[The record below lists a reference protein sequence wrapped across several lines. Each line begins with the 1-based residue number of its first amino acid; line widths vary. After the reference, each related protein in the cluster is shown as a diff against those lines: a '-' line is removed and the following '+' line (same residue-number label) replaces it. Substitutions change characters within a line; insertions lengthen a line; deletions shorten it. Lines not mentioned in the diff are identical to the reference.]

1 MQFSILFS
9 SVHATNSPYI
19 GIGGGT
25 LALVFLWIAFRAIR
39 RERLIRDLPTCKT
52 TGVFIG
58 TVELKGTAESDAP
71 MASYLAGAPCVWFN
85 WLVQE
90 HYRRTRTVTTT
101 DSKGNT
107 QTRTETYTGWETVAH
122 GGDHIPFYLQDDDG
136 LVRVI
141 PDGAKIE
148 GDAIYG
154 ETVSRGH
161 PLYYGKGPVGSV
173 SGSTGTRRF
182 TESAIRLHTPL
193 YLLGHARLRED
204 VVAPEIAYDPHAEMY
219 LISTRSEAS
228 IASGYCWTYRILSVL
243 GLAAAVVPWFF
254 VFERSPKHIAIATIT
269 AGISY
274 MIVYLL
280 GWLWVVYNSLV
291 GLKKRVDQAW
301 SNIDV
306 QLKRR
311 HDLIPN
317 LVQVVDAVCRHEKGT
332 QETLAL
338 LRSQAA
344 VTAPGAPGEDPR
356 GCASRLIM
364 LAEAYPTLKADQN
377 FMKLQEELIDTEQR
391 IALAREYFNE
401 TITSYNI
408 RCETFPDMLPAK
420 LAHMTPR
427 VYFAAED
434 FERAAVKVKLVE

>member
-1 MQFSILFS
+1 MSFPILFS
-9 SVHATNSPYI
+9 NIIYV
-19 GIGGGT
+19 GFGGGL
-25 LALVFLWIAFRAIR
+25 LALVFLLIAFRSIR

-71 MASYLAGAPCVWFN
+71 ISSYLAGVPCVWFN
-85 WLVQE
+85 WSVEE

-101 DSKGNT
+101 DSKGNR
-107 QTRTETYTGWETVAH
+107 QTKTETYTGWETVAH
-122 GGDHIPFYLQDDDG
+122 GGQHIPFYLKDEEG
-136 LVRVI
+136 IIRVM

-148 GDAIYG
+148 GDAVYG
-154 ETVSRGH
+154 ETVSQGH
-161 PLYYGKGPVGSV
+161 PLYYGKGPSGSV
-173 SGSTGTRRF
+173 NGSTGTRRF

-204 VVAPEIAYDPHAEMY
+204 VVAPEIAYDKHAEMF
-219 LISTRSEAS
+219 LISTRSESS

-243 GLAAAVVPWFF
+243 GLVAAVVPWFF
-254 VFERSPKHIAIATIT
+254 VLKDQPDKVAMAAVT
-269 AGISY
+269 AGASY
-274 MIVYLL
+274 VLAFLL

-291 GLKKRVDQAW
+291 GLKKRVDQSW

-317 LVQVVDAVCRHEKGT
+317 LVKVVEGYCGHERET
-332 QETLAL
+332 QESLAL
-338 LRSQAA
+338 LRSQAS
-344 VTAPGAPGEDPR
+344 VTAPGTPGEDPR

-377 FMKLQEELIDTEQR
+377 FMKLQEQLIDTEQR
-391 IALAREYFNE
+391 IALAREYYNE
-401 TITSYNI
+401 TIMSYNI

-420 LAHMTPR
+420 LAGMKPR
-427 VYFAAED
+427 VYFEAED
-434 FERAAVKVKLVE
+434 FERAAVQVKLVE